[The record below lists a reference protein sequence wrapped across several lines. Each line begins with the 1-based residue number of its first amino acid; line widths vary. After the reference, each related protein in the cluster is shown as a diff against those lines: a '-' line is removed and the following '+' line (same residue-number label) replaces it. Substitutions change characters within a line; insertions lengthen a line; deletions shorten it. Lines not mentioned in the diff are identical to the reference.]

1 MARLLPRRKQRPLR
15 CSRAEPHGSSG
26 GPRDPPLCRIC
37 WEGDEADGNGLV
49 APCACSGSMR
59 HVHVRCLGHWQQQLR
74 VQKGIGAS
82 RRCDVC
88 RAPWSKAFM
97 PPATP
102 RDWREALRGF
112 MGRVPWG
119 AVLECWR
126 FGILLAGAMHGMQA
140 GVAGFRSGMRW
151 AAGSSRA
158 NIEGLA
164 RWAPE
169 VALAAGTLP
178 PLKVPMA
185 LCLGACVVG
194 LAAQAALMSMVCAYT
209 GTVVGFARGVTQS
222 LLITVQLGSCLVQRG
237 TIVASTLA
245 GGAFRG
251 TAAAGRLA
259 APLVLGLVRTLAL
272 TRLFN

>member
-1 MARLLPRRKQRPLR
+1 M
-15 CSRAEPHGSSG
+15 
-26 GPRDPPLCRIC
+26 
-37 WEGDEADGNGLV
+37 
-49 APCACSGSMR
+49 
-59 HVHVRCLGHWQQQLR
+59 HVRCLGHWQQQLR

-119 AVLECWR
+119 AVLEVRPASRLCTGGAALWSWLGSAGQQAWLGGLAPEESQPSPARPRCAAAVVATSLLCRRPQCWR

-178 PLKVPMA
+178 PLKVRC
-185 LCLGACVVG
+185 CLQGCLRASAPAGCGCCVGACLPACLPA
-194 LAAQAALMSMVCAYT
+194 LAHPCAARIKL
-209 GTVVGFARGVTQS
+209 
-222 LLITVQLGSCLVQRG
+222 
-237 TIVASTLA
+237 
-245 GGAFRG
+245 
-251 TAAAGRLA
+251 
-259 APLVLGLVRTLAL
+259 RTS
-272 TRLFN
+272 